1 MIPTTKQR
9 GRISPIGGSVVAEG
23 TPPGEGYGI
32 ATRDPVPR
40 KRSEAANARQRD
52 KHAAARAGLALKAYL
67 RKVAMYRR
75 AADFVGSV
83 LNGVG
88 VSK

>member
-1 MIPTTKQR
+1 MNPTKQR
-9 GRISPIGGSVVAEG
+9 GRISPIGGTITAEG
-23 TPPGEGYGI
+23 TPPEEGYGI
-32 ATRDPVPR
+32 SKRDPVPR
-40 KRSEAANARQRD
+40 KRSVAANARQRD

-83 LNGVG
+83 LNGAG